1 MRAGCSFRRQAFG
14 RRTRGGMIDQP
25 VVRAAPL
32 ALRDVLHELMLG
44 FEHVGRIGQP
54 QPVGDAEDV
63 RIHGDGVRAERTAHH
78 DVRRLAPHTGQ
89 GFQRVVVGG
98 HLAAEADGQLP
109 RHQHEVFGLVV
120 KQAAGLDDRLDLRR
134 FGFCQRRR
142 VGIGGK
148 ERGRDHI
155 HLDVRA
161 LGGEHHGD
169 EQLKRIGEVQRGPR
183 VGVQPRQLGKNQA
196 VLFFSVHGDC
206 PSMC

>member
-1 MRAGCSFRRQAFG
+1 
-14 RRTRGGMIDQP
+14 
-25 VVRAAPL
+25 
-32 ALRDVLHELMLG
+32 MLG

-89 GFQRVVVGG
+89 GFQCVVVGG

-134 FGFCQRRR
+134 FGLRQRRR